1 MAKNNWSTPIVLV
14 ILAGIFL
21 QVIFCLVENRPSPHR
36 TALAFSKAY
45 YALDPQMGKYLCND
59 LKSDEDLDLVAEY
72 RNRRFDEAR
81 QRGLP
86 FSYMKGALVHYE
98 TETRLGADGNSAA
111 VQLTAKRR
119 TAINPVF
126 AWVAKL
132 FSIGHSQPVEE
143 VIELVKENGAWKVCG
158 NPFGLVENG

>member
-14 ILAGIFL
+14 VLAGIFL
-21 QVIFCLVENRPSPHR
+21 QVIFSMAENQSSPHR

-45 YALDPQMGKYLCND
+45 YALDPKMDRYLCEGLKAND
-59 LKSDEDLDLVAEY
+59 DVNLVAEY

-81 QRGLP
+81 ERGLP
-86 FSYMKGALVHYE
+86 LSYMKGALYHYE
-98 TETRLGADGNSAA
+98 TETRLGPDGKSAE
-111 VQLTAKRR
+111 VRLTALRR

-132 FSIGHSQPVEE
+132 FFIGQNQPVEA
-143 VIELVKENGAWKVCG
+143 VLELVKENGAWKVCG
-158 NPFGLVENG
+158 NPFGLAGNG